1 MDDFVECLFCSEF
14 RSSKRTSL
22 DISETEL
29 VLFLVY
35 RLLDDLA
42 YNLFDQA
49 GEPYEN
55 QRVDQV
61 EEGVE
66 H

>member
-14 RSSKRTSL
+14 RSSKRTGL

-29 VLFLVY
+29 VILLVN

-42 YNLFDQA
+42 YYLLDKTC
-49 GEPYEN
+49 EPDEN
-55 QRVDQV
+55 QCVDQV
-61 EEGVE
+61 E
-66 H
+66 